1 MGSMV
6 EGGGLPAEGVR
17 VATVVRS
24 EEVRCFRIRSRSLVV
39 RLLLYC
45 SVLH

>member
-1 MGSMV
+1 MASTAEAGGS
-6 EGGGLPAEGVR
+6 PAEGVR

-24 EEVRCFRIRSRSLVV
+24 EKVRCFRIRPRNLVV
-39 RLLLYC
+39 RLLLHC